1 MSKLLEGVRVLDLSQ
16 AYSAPFGTM
25 HLADH
30 GAEVIKVE
38 ALTGDQSREWDPM
51 ENGYSGYYA
60 YINRN
65 KKGISLNLKKEE
77 GKEVLRKLI
86 RECDVIV
93 ENFRTGTLARLGF
106 PYETIKE
113 INPQI
118 IYGSLSGFGNSGPFV
133 GRASYDP
140 VAQALGGMMSIT
152 GYPGGPFLKTGPA
165 IGDSF
170 TGTYLALGIA
180 MALYH
185 REKTGEGGQI
195 DVSMLDT
202 IFSALESAVMH
213 WTINGDI
220 LKQCGNADPNISP
233 FDSYAA
239 KDGEFVLCCGTH
251 AQWLVV
257 CDIIGKPELKEDPR
271 FCNNSVRCINRDQV
285 RMYLEEWT
293 TQKTLDELEE
303 IFLENNLPYGQ
314 ILNIKEAIEH
324 PQIQARNMMW
334 KVYDPGFGREI
345 EMPGTPIKYSES
357 DDEPWKGAPLLGE
370 DTDEILGKYG
380 GYSEDEISKLREE
393 GVIK

>member
-1 MSKLLEGVRVLDLSQ
+1 
-16 AYSAPFGTM
+16 
-25 HLADH
+25 
-30 GAEVIKVE
+30 
-38 ALTGDQSREWDPM
+38 
-51 ENGYSGYYA
+51 
-60 YINRN
+60 
-65 KKGISLNLKKEE
+65 
-77 GKEVLRKLI
+77 
-86 RECDVIV
+86 
-93 ENFRTGTLARLGF
+93 
-106 PYETIKE
+106 
-113 INPQI
+113 
-118 IYGSLSGFGNSGPFV
+118 
-133 GRASYDP
+133 
-140 VAQALGGMMSIT
+140 
-152 GYPGGPFLKTGPA
+152 
-165 IGDSF
+165 
-170 TGTYLALGIA
+170 
-180 MALYH
+180 
-185 REKTGEGGQI
+185 
-195 DVSMLDT
+195 
-202 IFSALESAVMH
+202 MH

-303 IFLENNLPYGQ
+303 IFLENNIPYGQ

>member
-1 MSKLLEGVRVLDLSQ
+1 MGKLLEGVRVLDLSQ
-16 AYSAPFGTM
+16 AYSAPYATM

-38 ALTGDQSREWDPM
+38 ALFGDQSREWDPM

-65 KKGISLNLKKEE
+65 KKGIALNLKKEE
-77 GKEVLRKLI
+77 GKELLRKLI
-86 RECDVIV
+86 RESDVLV

-113 INPQI
+113 INPKI
-118 IYGSLSGFGNSGPFV
+118 IYGSLSGFGSTGPFA

-140 VAQALGGMMSIT
+140 VAQALGGMMSLT
-152 GYPGGPFLKTGPA
+152 GYPGGPKLKTGPA

-213 WTINGDI
+213 YTINGHI
-220 LKQCGNADPNISP
+220 LEQSGNADPNISP
-233 FDSYAA
+233 FDSYSA

-285 RMYLEEWT
+285 RYYIEEWT
-293 TQKTLDELEE
+293 NQKTLSELEE
-303 IFLENNLPYGQ
+303 VFLENNLPFGQ

-324 PQIQARNMMW
+324 PQIKARNMLW
-334 KVYDPGFGREI
+334 TIYDPGFGKEI
-345 EMPGTPIKYSES
+345 VMPGTPIKYSNS
-357 DDEPWKGAPLLGE
+357 DDEPSKAAPLLGE
-370 DTDEILGKYG
+370 DTDSVLRDYAGLTDAELT
-380 GYSEDEISKLREE
+380 KLRSKE
-393 GVIK
+393 VIK